1 MEEKQ
6 LIVDTSP
13 HIKDKDSVMSI
24 MWWVVIALLPAAGA
38 GVYYFGLY
46 ALWIILVG
54 VFSAVITEAVIQ
66 KFMGRTNT
74 IKDGS
79 AVITGLLLALV
90 IPPTVPLWIP
100 AMGSIIA
107 IAIAKFAFGGL
118 GFNIFNPAL
127 VARAFLV
134 GSWPVLMSTWLI
146 PDGLTAATPLGA
158 LKVGGELI
166 ATNMQL
172 FLGNI
177 GGTIGETSVVAI
189 LIGAGILF
197 LKKIIN
203 WKIPVT
209 YIGTVFIF
217 AWIFGQDPIF
227 HLFAGGLML
236 GAFFMATD
244 YVTSPL
250 THKGKFVFGIGCGLL
265 TIIIR
270 VFGGINEGV
279 MYSILLMN
287 AFTPLIDRYTQPKVF
302 GAKK

>member
-1 MEEKQ
+1 M
-6 LIVDTSP
+6 IVDNSP

-38 GVYYFGLY
+38 GVYYFGIS
-46 ALWIILVG
+46 ALWIILVS
-54 VFSAVITEAVIQ
+54 VLSAVITETVIQ
-66 KFMGRTNT
+66 KFMGRNNT
-74 IKDGS
+74 VKDGS

-90 IPPTVPLWIP
+90 LPPTVPLWL
-100 AMGSIIA
+100 AAVGSIIA

-127 VARAFLV
+127 IGRAFLV
-134 GSWPVLMSTWLI
+134 GSWPILMTTWLS
-146 PDGLTAATPLGA
+146 PDGLTSATPLGA

-166 ATNMQL
+166 ATNMQM

-189 LIGAGILF
+189 LVGALILF

-203 WKIPVT
+203 WRIPAT
-209 YIGTVFIF
+209 YIGTVFVF
-217 AWIFGQDPIF
+217 AWIFGQDAIF
-227 HLFAGGLML
+227 HILGGGLML

-244 YVTSPL
+244 YVTSPI
-250 THKGKFVFGIGCGLL
+250 TRNGKFVFGVGCGLL

-287 AFTPLIDRYTQPKVF
+287 AFTPIIDRYTQPKVF